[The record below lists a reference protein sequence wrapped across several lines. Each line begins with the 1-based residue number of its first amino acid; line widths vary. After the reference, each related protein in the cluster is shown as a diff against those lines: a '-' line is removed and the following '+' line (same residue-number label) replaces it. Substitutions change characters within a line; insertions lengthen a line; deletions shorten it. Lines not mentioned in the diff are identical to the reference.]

1 MVFSYAIEAPEGHRK
16 ETGRVGWAMEDR
28 WLEISRKKLEK
39 WDGLWKTGGWRSVE
53 RNWKSGMGYGRQV
66 AGDQ

>member
-1 MVFSYAIEAPEGHRK
+1 
-16 ETGRVGWAMEDR
+16 MEDR
-28 WLEISRKKLEK
+28 WLEISRKKLEE

-66 AGDQ
+66 AEDQ